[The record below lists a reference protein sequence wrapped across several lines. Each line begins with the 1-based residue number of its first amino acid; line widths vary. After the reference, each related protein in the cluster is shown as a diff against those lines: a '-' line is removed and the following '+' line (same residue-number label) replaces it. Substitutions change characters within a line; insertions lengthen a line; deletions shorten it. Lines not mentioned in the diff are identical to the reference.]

1 MSFRKNVTERGSSI
15 IEVLAVLAVIACL
28 VVSATQ
34 NGRTVIAAIMNSED
48 RYGDAQALMKTL
60 STYFSSY
67 RIYPAMSAT
76 QLFGLGFLNADYY
89 DEQTHKAMHP
99 FEGEI
104 TFSTKDNG
112 LRYSFTYHDLPGNVC
127 VAMATMDIPVANLYS
142 IKIGSHTARMYPE
155 PGVAYNQTV
164 HLPFVMSE
172 AAKECGDVSDQDSK
186 GNDNDIDIEFTF
198 M

>member
-15 IEVLAVLAVIACL
+15 IEVLAVLAVIGMVGMGL
-28 VVSATQ
+28 LSGYNYVMGKFNTSKIVTH
-34 NGRTVIAAIMNSED
+34 
-48 RYGDAQALMKTL
+48 AQALMKTL

-142 IKIGSHTARMYPE
+142 IKIGDHTARMYPE
-155 PGVAYNQTV
+155 PGVAYKQTV